1 MSKKR
6 ENMKSEIGN
15 SEAKA
20 LKMSACAKP
29 PRGACAEKEGVG
41 KMDKQLQE
49 NMPIYMQIM
58 QKVREA
64 IASGELAPGARVASV
79 RELAGA
85 FAVNPNTMQRA
96 LNELE
101 REGLLVSERTSGRF
115 VTKDSAQIDA
125 MRRQLA
131 EEAAA
136 RFRREMQTLGFS
148 EAEMLAFFRVS
159 ADDAVRGA

>member
-1 MSKKR
+1 
-6 ENMKSEIGN
+6 
-15 SEAKA
+15 
-20 LKMSACAKP
+20 MSACAEP
-29 PRGACAEKEGVG
+29 SRGACAEKEEAG

-49 NMPIYMQIM
+49 NIPIYMQIM

-136 RFRREMQTLGFS
+136 QFRREMQTLGFS

>member
-1 MSKKR
+1 MR
-6 ENMKSEIGN
+6 
-15 SEAKA
+15 
-20 LKMSACAKP
+20 ACAEP
-29 PRGACAEKEGVG
+29 SRGACAEKEGTG

-115 VTKDSAQIDA
+115 VTKDTAQIDA

-159 ADDAVRGA
+159 ADEAVRGA

>member
-1 MSKKR
+1 
-6 ENMKSEIGN
+6 
-15 SEAKA
+15 
-20 LKMSACAKP
+20 
-29 PRGACAEKEGVG
+29 
-41 KMDKQLQE
+41 MDKQLQE

-64 IASGELAPGARVASV
+64 IASGELAPGVRVASV
-79 RELAGA
+79 REFAGA

-115 VTKDSAQIDA
+115 VTKDTAQIDA

-159 ADDAVRGA
+159 ADDAVRGAYRLRSAVGSAKPRVMRTAVTDRRKEGEHERTPQL

>member
-1 MSKKR
+1 
-6 ENMKSEIGN
+6 
-15 SEAKA
+15 
-20 LKMSACAKP
+20 MSACAEP
-29 PRGACAEKEGVG
+29 SRGACVEKEEAG

-79 RELAGA
+79 RELAGV

>member
-1 MSKKR
+1 M
-6 ENMKSEIGN
+6 N
-15 SEAKA
+15 
-20 LKMSACAKP
+20 ACAEP
-29 PRGACAEKEGVG
+29 SRGACVEKEEAG

-49 NMPIYMQIM
+49 NIPIYMQIM

>member
-1 MSKKR
+1 
-6 ENMKSEIGN
+6 
-15 SEAKA
+15 
-20 LKMSACAKP
+20 MSACAEP
-29 PRGACAEKEGVG
+29 SRGACAEKEEAG

-136 RFRREMQTLGFS
+136 QFRREMQTLGFS

>member
-1 MSKKR
+1 
-6 ENMKSEIGN
+6 
-15 SEAKA
+15 
-20 LKMSACAKP
+20 MSACAEP
-29 PRGACAEKEGVG
+29 SRGACVEKEEAG

-49 NMPIYMQIM
+49 NIPIYMQIM

-131 EEAAA
+131 EEAAT

>member
-1 MSKKR
+1 
-6 ENMKSEIGN
+6 
-15 SEAKA
+15 
-20 LKMSACAKP
+20 
-29 PRGACAEKEGVG
+29 
-41 KMDKQLQE
+41 MDKQLQE

-101 REGLLVSERTSGRF
+101 REGLLISERTSGRF
-115 VTKDSAQIDA
+115 VAKDTTQIDA

-159 ADDAVRGA
+159 ADDAVLGAYGTPRGRSGVRQRAVRMRYAVHIDCAVRSAAPSRA

>member
-1 MSKKR
+1 MR
-6 ENMKSEIGN
+6 
-15 SEAKA
+15 
-20 LKMSACAKP
+20 ACAEP
-29 PRGACAEKEGVG
+29 SRGACAEKEGTG

-101 REGLLVSERTSGRF
+101 REGLLISERTSGRF
-115 VTKDSAQIDA
+115 VTKDTTQIDA

-131 EEAAA
+131 EESAA

>member
-1 MSKKR
+1 
-6 ENMKSEIGN
+6 
-15 SEAKA
+15 
-20 LKMSACAKP
+20 MSACAEP
-29 PRGACAEKEGVG
+29 LRGACAEKEGAG

-101 REGLLVSERTSGRF
+101 REGLLISERTSGRF
-115 VTKDSAQIDA
+115 VAKDTTQIDA

>member
-1 MSKKR
+1 
-6 ENMKSEIGN
+6 MKWQFSN
-15 SEAKA
+15 DA
-20 LKMSACAKP
+20 
-29 PRGACAEKEGVG
+29 
-41 KMDKQLQE
+41 
-49 NMPIYMQIM
+49 PIYSQLIHQI
-58 QKVREA
+58 QVG
-64 IASGELAPGARVASV
+64 IVSGAFPPGQRLPSV
-79 RELAGA
+79 RDLATEAG
-85 FAVNPNTMQRA
+85 VNPNTMQRA

-115 VTKDSAQIDA
+115 VTKDTAQIDA

-159 ADDAVRGA
+159 ADEAVRGA

>member
-1 MSKKR
+1 
-6 ENMKSEIGN
+6 
-15 SEAKA
+15 
-20 LKMSACAKP
+20 
-29 PRGACAEKEGVG
+29 
-41 KMDKQLQE
+41 MDKQLQE
-49 NMPIYMQIM
+49 NIPIYMQIM

-131 EEAAA
+131 EEAA

>member
-1 MSKKR
+1 
-6 ENMKSEIGN
+6 
-15 SEAKA
+15 
-20 LKMSACAKP
+20 
-29 PRGACAEKEGVG
+29 
-41 KMDKQLQE
+41 MDKQLQE

-64 IASGELAPGARVASV
+64 IASGELAPGVRVASV

-115 VTKDSAQIDA
+115 VTKDTRADRRDA
-125 MRRQLA
+125 A
-131 EEAAA
+131 PAC
-136 RFRREMQTLGFS
+136 GGG
-148 EAEMLAFFRVS
+148 
-159 ADDAVRGA
+159 RGAVSQGNADAGIQRGGDAGVFSCKCG